1 MKPFLFAASLLLL
14 VACGKTRDTSGHK
27 HQEDVN
33 TDSVSQNANRALYD
47 QVQDIHDE
55 VMPKMEDLYNLKK
68 ELLEEIAKTPGMV
81 ATRKKQLEDMISNL
95 DSASKAMMD
104 WMHYFN
110 PLPDSADQEKARE
123 YLETEMERIKK
134 VRDLTNET
142 LEKAKS
148 IAAKK

>member
-14 VACGKTRDTSGHK
+14 VACGKTRDTSGHN
-27 HQEDVN
+27 HQEDEN

-68 ELLEEIAKTPGMV
+68 ELQEEIANAPGMV
-81 ATRKKQLEDMISNL
+81 AKRKKELKDMISNL

-104 WMHYFN
+104 WMHHFN
-110 PLPDSADQEKARE
+110 PLPDSVDQEKARE
-123 YLETEMERIKK
+123 YLETEMESIKK

-142 LEKAKS
+142 LEKAKGV
-148 IAAKK
+148 AAKK